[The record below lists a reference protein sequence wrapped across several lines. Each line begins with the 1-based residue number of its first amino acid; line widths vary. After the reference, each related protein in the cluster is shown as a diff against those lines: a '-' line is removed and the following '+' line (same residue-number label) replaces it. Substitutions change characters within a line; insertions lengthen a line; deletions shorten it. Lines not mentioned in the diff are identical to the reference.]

1 MAKRR
6 FKAFRR
12 RARSSTSRGFFG
24 RRSKSSG
31 GRNLIQIDSMAYGA
45 LRPMVAN
52 LIAPVTNMIPL
63 GGISDE
69 VGMGLLNYFV
79 AKKTGGLISQ
89 MATKGLVVE
98 NAMIGSSLGSG
109 LVSQGTTT
117 SSATMYG

>member
-12 RARSSTSRGFFG
+12 RTRSSSRGLFG
-24 RRSKSSG
+24 RRSRSVG
-31 GRNLIQIDSMAYGA
+31 AGRSLIQIDSMAYGA
-45 LRPMVAN
+45 LRPMIAN

-89 MATKGLVVE
+89 VATKGLVVE

-109 LVSQGTTT
+109 LVSRGTTAT
-117 SSATMYG
+117 STTMFG